1 MIGNI
6 LCMRKGFLIWVL
18 GIFHS
23 FSQGSGIG
31 FFFWYKILDGQKLFD
46 ELFNKYIICPLCKGA
61 KLISESVFEKYERCQ
76 KCTKKCGY
84 EDGIGFLDRRFCF
97 HCDGVG
103 YCLKEEN
110 PTLKIVYIK

>member
-1 MIGNI
+1 MTEVSKII
-6 LCMRKGFLIWVL
+6 DPALFLN
-18 GIFHS
+18 
-23 FSQGSGIG
+23 Q
-31 FFFWYKILDGQKLFD
+31 
-46 ELFNKYIICPLCKGA
+46 ELISPFICPLCKGA